1 MSTVLLTF
9 SDAAYKSAC
18 KALARRDIPPADEF
32 KLNHGPTFHDVE
44 LKIERGFVHI
54 TTDDGTV
61 YMYNSNNIM
70 RMKVS
75 NG

>member
-18 KALARRDIPPADEF
+18 KALARRGIPIGKEF
-32 KLNHGPTFHDVE
+32 DVNHGPTFDDATV
-44 LKIERGFVHI
+44 KTERGFVKV
-54 TTDDGTV
+54 TTGDGTV
-61 YMYNSNNIM
+61 YMYNSNNVM
-70 RMKVS
+70 RVKVT